1 MAEYTAPL
9 QDMRFVLEHL
19 VNLEGITALP
29 GFEHV
34 DTAGVYDVLA
44 ETARFMEDLIAPLNR
59 VGDGQGSVRNQDGSV
74 TTPDGFK
81 EAYRAYVAAGW
92 GGVPF
97 PLAYGG
103 GGFPW
108 LVGIAMQ
115 EMLTSAN
122 MAFSM
127 CPLLNQGAIDMLL
140 HHASEEHKE
149 TYLPQMIAGEW
160 TGTMNL
166 TEPQAGSDVGALTT
180 RAVPQADGTYRI
192 TGTKIYISFGEHDM
206 SDNIIH
212 LVLARTPSAPPGT
225 KGISCFIVPKFLLD
239 GDGVPGERN
248 DITCVGIEHKMG
260 IKASPTCVLSYGEGG
275 EGAVGFLVGE
285 ENAGMRYMFTM
296 MNNARLSVGLEG
308 LALAE
313 RAFQMALAY
322 AKERQQGRA
331 PGAPAGVQS
340 LIIDHPDVRRMLLTQ
355 RASIE
360 ALRGIIYLNA
370 AALDRA
376 ARSVDALDRTRA
388 SELVDLLTPVSKG
401 WGTDLGVELT
411 NLALQVFGGMGYIE
425 ETGMAQHVRDAR
437 IAPIYEGTN
446 GIQAMDLVGR
456 KLPMRAGGVMAD
468 YLDGIDATLVDVR
481 AGGEEMASIGEALG
495 KALGELR
502 TATDWLLGDGRADP
516 ADGLAGATP
525 YLRLFSVVTGGWV
538 MARQALQASEQ
549 RDRPDCR
556 AEEVAFYEGKVLTA
570 RFYCEQILPQA
581 SGLVPAVTATNRDLA
596 AALL

>member
-34 DTAGVYDVLA
+34 DTPGVYDVLA
-44 ETARFMEDLIAPLNR
+44 ETARFMEELIAPLNR
-59 VGDGQGSVRNQDGSV
+59 VGDVQGSVRNDDGSV

-81 EAYRAYVAAGW
+81 QAYRAYVEAGW

-97 PLAYGG
+97 PLEYGG
-103 GGFPW
+103 GGFPG

-115 EMLTSAN
+115 EMPTSAN

-149 TYLPQMIAGEW
+149 TYLPQMITGEW

-180 RAVPQADGTYRI
+180 RAVPQSDGTYRI

-212 LVLARTPSAPPGT
+212 LVLARTPAAPPGT

-239 GDGVPGERN
+239 GDGLPRDRN

-260 IKASPTCVLSYGEGG
+260 IKASPTCVLSYGDGG

-376 ARSVDALDRTRA
+376 AHSVDALDRTRA

-425 ETGMAQHVRDAR
+425 ETGVAQHVRDAR

-481 AGGEEMASIGEALG
+481 AVGEEMASIGAALG

-502 TATDWLLGDGRADP
+502 TATAWLLGDGRADP

-538 MARQALQASEQ
+538 MARQAIQASQQ